1 MTLVARSAIAVAAVL
16 FTWTA
21 TIAQD
26 STPVYQGEAA
36 EQFLQKAR
44 ITQVRAVGEG
54 VTAPRRATLERDG
67 MKQDAALKDIDFMRP
82 GVTQLDDGT
91 VVFNMEDNW
100 RFEIAAYK
108 IDRMIGLGRVP
119 ATVEREYRG
128 KPGSLQWWVESEWS
142 EAARRRDNVQPPDAD
157 AWEREQMKMRLFDN
171 LLFNWDRHMNNILIT
186 KDFQLRLIDHSR
198 AFLAYND
205 LRRQEELTR
214 FSRSLLA
221 GIERLTRDDLR
232 RQVGRYIETSKINAI
247 LTRRDKILE
256 LARTRVKERG
266 EAATL
271 YP

>member
-1 MTLVARSAIAVAAVL
+1 MTLLARSATAVAAVL

-21 TIAQD
+21 TIAQEG
-26 STPVYQGEAA
+26 TPVYQGEAA
-36 EQFLQKAR
+36 EQFLRNAR
-44 ITQVRAVGEG
+44 IMQVRAVGEG
-54 VTAPRRATLERDG
+54 VTMPRRATLERNG
-67 MKQDAALKDIDFMRP
+67 IRQDAALKDIDFLRP
-82 GVTQLDDGT
+82 GVTQLDDGS
-91 VVFNMEDNW
+91 VIFNMEDNW
-100 RFEIAAYK
+100 RFEVAAYR
-108 IDRMIGLGRVP
+108 IDRMIGLGLVP

-128 KPGSLQWWVESEWS
+128 KPGSLQWWLESEWS
-142 EAARRRDNVQPPDAD
+142 EASRRRNNIQPPDAD

-221 GIERLTRDDLR
+221 GIEKLNRDDLR
-232 RQVGRYIETSKINAI
+232 RQVGRYIEGSKITA
-247 LTRRDKILE
+247 LLARRDKILE
-256 LARTRVKERG
+256 LARTRVQERG